1 MASEPG
7 SEIGILYDIEDKPP
21 LGEAVPLGLQHVLAM
36 LLPNIAPALIIA
48 GAVGLATGQT
58 SFLVQM
64 ALLFAGLS
72 TIVQAYPVGPVGARL
87 PIVMGTSFAFVG
99 GVIGIASQYSLAV
112 AFGAAV
118 VGALVEVAIGWRFEW
133 FRSWFTPLVNGLIV
147 VIIGLYLIPVGV
159 DYLAGG
165 ADAENYGALVNLGVG
180 GLVFGVAILLNQL
193 FSGYI
198 RILSL
203 LIAIAVGYVAS
214 IVAGIIDFTPVGEA
228 AWFAVPVPLRFGI
241 AFEPVPILIMA
252 VLYLTTTMETVGH
265 ISALT
270 AVEDRSPSVGE
281 FEGGLLADG
290 VMSGIAGVFG
300 AFPNTSFAQNIG
312 VVTFTGIMSRFVVAV
327 AGVVL
332 VVLGFVP
339 KVGAVFATMPN
350 PVLGGATL
358 VMFGMILSNGFK
370 ILNDNVAMNRR
381 NMVIIAAS
389 IGLGLGVA
397 VRPEAL
403 SQLPEQARTFFGEA
417 VVMTALTALLLDN
430 LIPEGGEAGTAEPDL
445 ASEPTES
452 ND

>member
-7 SEIGILYDIEDKPP
+7 SDIGILYDIEDKPP

-452 ND
+452 DD

>member
-165 ADAENYGALVNLGVG
+165 ADAENYGALINLGVG

-452 ND
+452 DD

>member
-7 SEIGILYDIEDKPP
+7 SDIGILYDIEDKPP

-417 VVMTALTALLLDN
+417 VVMTALTALLLDS
-430 LIPEGGEAGTAEPDL
+430 LIPEDGEAGTAEPDL

-452 ND
+452 DD

>member
-452 ND
+452 DD

>member
-147 VIIGLYLIPVGV
+147 VIIGLYLIPASD

-452 ND
+452 DD

>member
-165 ADAENYGALVNLGVG
+165 ADAENYGALINLGVG

-417 VVMTALTALLLDN
+417 VVMTALTALLLDS

-452 ND
+452 DD

>member
-228 AWFAVPVPLRFGI
+228 AWFAIPVPLRFGI

-452 ND
+452 DD

>member
-7 SEIGILYDIEDKPP
+7 SDIGILYDIEDKPP

-228 AWFAVPVPLRFGI
+228 AWFAIPVPLRFGI

-452 ND
+452 DD